1 MEGISGEDADQ
12 FGERIFDLSEK
23 GCTFRVRCE
32 KQGDYPTYVS
42 SKFLVPAAIPG
53 LDENRIKEIYDGGY
67 KLDEVFR
74 VKTYDELKAMLD
86 EHLHCIEPGSQ
97 ETLSETVVQKDPEL
111 DEDVPMDFDTKT
123 ETTTSDTDEELED
136 DKVQE
141 LLAGL
146 DDV

>member
-1 MEGISGEDADQ
+1 
-12 FGERIFDLSEK
+12 
-23 GCTFRVRCE
+23 VRCE